1 MPDIFSARR
10 GDMSLLPMNE
20 ITRFDQLDLNR
31 EYSYSD
37 YLKWKFK
44 EKVELIKGKIMEMSP
59 APTRFHQRIS
69 MKLTSKFLNFFDN
82 HQCQLYAAP
91 FDVRF
96 PDENGNIKSV
106 VQPDLCVICDPNKLD
121 ERGCIGAPDLVVEI
135 LSPGNSKKE
144 MKNKY
149 ELYQEQGVKEYW
161 IVEPQSRNIFIFVLE
176 NEKYIGIQ
184 PVAEDEIVTS
194 VVFPA
199 LSFSTEKLYEL

>member
-1 MPDIFSARR
+1 
-10 GDMSLLPMNE
+10 MSLLPMNE

-59 APTRFHQRIS
+59 APTRIHQKIAR
-69 MKLTSKFLNFFDN
+69 KLVLEFSKVFDN
-82 HQCQLYAAP
+82 HSCEFYFAP

-96 PDENGNIKSV
+96 PDENGHIKNV

-135 LSPGNSKKE
+135 LSPDNSKKE

-176 NEKYIGIQ
+176 NGKYIGIQ

-194 VVFPA
+194 VVFPS
-199 LSFSTEKLYEL
+199 LSFSTQGLYEL